1 MTSEGRLPA
10 RLRIAVAFAMVLAW
24 AGGAALSRRVG
35 FWTGLGSTALVL
47 GALSL
52 VMDRRL
58 RSELSPSVRILGF
71 GAVGG
76 TLLAVA
82 TWTLYPVLARLVP
95 GVTGEKIGLYAEFS
109 TLSRLTA
116 AILLPLIVVAEEL
129 VWRGL
134 ISNWLWPG
142 RSVGRALRIASVAT
156 LYGMATLPS
165 GSPLLAFAAFACG
178 LVWSWLR
185 EFTDSVLAAA
195 TCHFVWAV
203 LILFVHPVRLG

>member
-1 MTSEGRLPA
+1 MRVRTV
-10 RLRIAVAFAMVLAW
+10 VALAMVVAW
-24 AGGAALSRRVG
+24 ATGAALSRRVG

-47 GALSL
+47 GALAL
-52 VMDRRL
+52 VLDRGL
-58 RSELSPSVRILGF
+58 RSELRPSLRIVGF
-71 GAVGG
+71 GAAAGG
-76 TLLAVA
+76 LLAVG
-82 TWTLYPVLARLVP
+82 TWTLYPVLASLVP

-109 TLSRLTA
+109 TLPRLTA

-134 ISNWLWPG
+134 VSNWLWPT
-142 RSVGRALRIASVAT
+142 RSVGRAIRIAVVAT
-156 LYGMATLPS
+156 IYGMATLPS

-185 EFTDSVLAAA
+185 EVTRSVLASAS
-195 TCHFVWAV
+195 CHFVWAV